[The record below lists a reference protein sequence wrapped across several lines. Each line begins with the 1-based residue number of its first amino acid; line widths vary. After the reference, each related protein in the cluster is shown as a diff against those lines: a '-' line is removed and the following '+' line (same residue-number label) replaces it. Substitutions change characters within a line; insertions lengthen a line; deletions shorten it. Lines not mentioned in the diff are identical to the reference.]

1 MKCTICGSYPDE
13 ITVTPSNTPHP
24 LKELT
29 LRKTQHRVK
38 SKDKELNGTP
48 IYITIKPYGL
58 DDHYYVDD
66 INFKNKT
73 IHAL

>member
-38 SKDKELNGTP
+38 SKDKELINN
-48 IYITIKPYGL
+48 
-58 DDHYYVDD
+58 VD
-66 INFKNKT
+66 FQ
-73 IHAL
+73 LSW